1 MQISIRETAASCLS
15 VEGTLSVRRD
25 IFGYIWGPID
35 RTLSVKNH
43 LELIGG
49 TAFNLSIFLVG
60 HEPDFSGEFSQDDAR
75 RMQAAIDW
83 MRELYA
89 QVGLGVRKLYWRYI
103 PMAEAITDTN
113 DFTQVDQSGVQ
124 ELTESFSGPND
135 GIDVFFVTSVI
146 GAGGFSFV
154 NDFEGEG
161 GPCDKNVQDVR
172 TGAVLEL
179 KNTDSFTG
187 ILLAHEVGH
196 YLGLLHAGDVTNVMG
211 DGGGIANIDDV
222 TEPSGGSVNLT
233 MAQGNTMKAH
243 CSIQPPC

>member
-1 MQISIRETAASCLS
+1 MPISIREIAASCLS

-25 IFGYIWGPID
+25 IFGYIWGPMD

-43 LELIGG
+43 LELIRG

-75 RMQAAIDW
+75 RMQAAIDG

-89 QVGLGVRKLYWRYI
+89 QVDLGVRRLYWRYI
-103 PMAEAITDTN
+103 PTAEAGGYTVVDASEATD
-113 DFTQVDQSGVQ
+113 
-124 ELTESFSGPND
+124 LTEDFSGPND
-135 GIDVFFVTSVI
+135 GIDVFFVTTVTD
-146 GAGGFSFV
+146 AGGWSKT
-154 NDFEGEG
+154 NGS
-161 GPCDKNVQDVR
+161 CDKNTQGER

-196 YLGLLHAGDVTNVMG
+196 YLGLSHANDITNVMG
-211 DGGGIANIDDV
+211 DDADGNGIGSIN
-222 TEPSGGSVNLT
+222 SSSVNLT
-233 MAQGNTMKAH
+233 TSQGDTMKSH
-243 CSIQPPC
+243 CSIKPPC